1 MGLLKMT
8 NSRIRFLKKTATRF
22 LKPAMRLSSGLMLIN
37 LERKRNMN
45 TNRRRLNKSATQSS
59 PRCTRL
65 QVVHHQAVCPVVC
78 QVASPVLMQLQEPV
92 ADPDQPLRKST
103 NGSFIK
109 AL

>member
-1 MGLLKMT
+1 MGT

-45 TNRRRLNKSATQSS
+45 TNRRKLNKSATQSS

-65 QVVHHQAVCPVVC
+65 QVVHHQVVCP
-78 QVASPVLMQLQEPV
+78 VASPVLMQEQQVLVELQEPV

-103 NGSFIK
+103 NG
-109 AL
+109 